1 MLSVHAALSL
11 TLPPRAPSPR
21 TVSAAGLSDLQCFL
35 LTWCGLM
42 VLWILFFD
50 LVLLLCCLRV
60 ATTSKSGLPPTPTV
74 LRIRGRH
81 RTAWLARMLLWYY
94 LVLFPI
100 IDTVCRRFSLCGG
113 GVRHSSSPQTSI
125 LLLPPVVLT
134 AVFFSNLSCSATAS
148 GWFRKGRWL
157 RTVPRRHV
165 ARVGKS
171 RERLSF

>member
-1 MLSVHAALSL
+1 MSYLTPTISHGKRVLPYVRGRRVHDGRLWDLAR
-11 TLPPRAPSPR
+11 LP
-21 TVSAAGLSDLQCFL
+21 
-35 LTWCGLM
+35 
-42 VLWILFFD
+42 LW
-50 LVLLLCCLRV
+50 
-60 ATTSKSGLPPTPTV
+60 ATTPKTGPPPTPTG

-134 AVFFSNLSCSATAS
+134 ASFFSYLSLSATGS
-148 GWFRKGRWL
+148 GCFRRGRWL
-157 RTVPRRHV
+157 RTVPRRYV
-165 ARVGKS
+165 ARVVKS
-171 RERLSF
+171 GEGLAF

>member
-60 ATTSKSGLPPTPTV
+60 ATTGKSGLPPTRTG

-81 RTAWLARMLLWYY
+81 RTTWLAAVLLWYFFQLLILDLQY
-94 LVLFPI
+94 A
-100 IDTVCRRFSLCGG
+100 DTFRVCGG
-113 GVRHSSSPQTSI
+113 GVRHSTSPQTSI

-134 AVFFSNLSCSATAS
+134 AFFFSYLSCSATAS
-148 GWFRKGRWL
+148 GWFR
-157 RTVPRRHV
+157 
-165 ARVGKS
+165 
-171 RERLSF
+171 RERW